1 MKLTWKNACIDM
13 YDNQTGRDPVDRGG
27 GSMIWFFVGG
37 LVVAVVVVGYFVMND
52 GIIAKPS
59 APSGGNVSIAF
70 ETALGPAADAAPVAA
85 PTDGAPEPAAP
96 VD

>member
-1 MKLTWKNACIDM
+1 
-13 YDNQTGRDPVDRGG
+13 
-27 GSMIWFFVGG
+27 MIWFFVGG

-52 GIIAKPS
+52 AIIATPS
-59 APSGGNVSIAF
+59 APSGGNVSIDF
-70 ETALGPAADAAPVAA
+70 ETTLGPAADAAPVAV